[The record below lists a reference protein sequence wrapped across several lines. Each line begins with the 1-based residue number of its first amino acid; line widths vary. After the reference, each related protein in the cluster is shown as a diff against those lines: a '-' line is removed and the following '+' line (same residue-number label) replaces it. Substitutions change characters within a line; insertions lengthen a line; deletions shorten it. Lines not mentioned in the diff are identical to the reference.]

1 MSSAAD
7 VHVTRP
13 MLPGLSFRKLVVF
26 WLMAVCLQLPTGRA
40 FCCAEEST
48 TPLPEREQ
56 FHLYLLI
63 GQSNMAGRGKVED
76 QDRQPHPRVLTF
88 NQAQEWVPAID
99 PLHFDK
105 PSVVGVGIGKTFGE
119 ILAER
124 QPGVTIGL
132 IPCAVGGSPIETWE
146 PGAYDAATK
155 THPYDDMLKRCQ
167 VALPAGTLKGFLW
180 HQGESDANATRAP
193 LYEKRLHALITR
205 LRTEFDAEQVPFLVG
220 QMGQFPDAPWN
231 EYKQQVDAVHRRLP
245 QQVPLTAYVSATDL
259 THKGDKV
266 HFSADAYRKFGRRYA
281 AEYLKLLGEQ

>member
-1 MSSAAD
+1 MRSVSLSAVARLWIP
-7 VHVTRP
+7 VSRFRLVTV
-13 MLPGLSFRKLVVF
+13 LWLVI
-26 WLMAVCLQLPTGRA
+26 LCLQGPTGQPW
-40 FCCAEEST
+40 CCAEET
-48 TPLPEREQ
+48 AAPLPEREQ

-63 GQSNMAGRGKVED
+63 GQSNMAGRGKVEE

-105 PSVVGVGIGKTFGE
+105 PNVVGVGLGKTFGE

-124 QPGVTIGL
+124 QPEITIGL

-155 THPYDDMLKRCQ
+155 THPYDDMRKRCQ

-180 HQGESDANATRAP
+180 HQGESDSNAARAP

-205 LRTEFDAEQVPFLVG
+205 LRTEFDAEQVPFVVG
-220 QMGQFPDAPWN
+220 QMGQFPEAPWN

-245 QQVPLTAYVSATDL
+245 QQIPFTAYVSAAEL

-266 HFSADAYRKFGRRYA
+266 HFSADSYRQFGRRYA
-281 AEYLKLLGEQ
+281 AEYLKLVGEK